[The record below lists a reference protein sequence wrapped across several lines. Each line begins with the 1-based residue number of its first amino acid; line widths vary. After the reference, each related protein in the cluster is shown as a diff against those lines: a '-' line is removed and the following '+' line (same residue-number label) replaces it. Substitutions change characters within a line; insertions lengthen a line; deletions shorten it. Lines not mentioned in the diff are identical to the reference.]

1 MSWNYYKNDLEQLLA
16 TFLIIKMDNYPLPNV
31 IQALIED
38 IWNQNLFDKKLLI
51 A

>member
-16 TFLIIKMDNYPLPNV
+16 TFIIIKMDKNPLPNV

-38 IWNQNLFDKKLLI
+38 IWKQNMFEKLLI

>member
-1 MSWNYYKNDLEQLLA
+1 
-16 TFLIIKMDNYPLPNV
+16 MDNYPLSNV

-38 IWNQNLFDKKLLI
+38 IWNQNLFEILSI